1 MKFNQRVALDICRK
15 VASGKSLK
23 KICDDAKSE
32 GKKKDVRMPSR
43 TVIHSWLLDETKTI
57 IVKGKEIKFYDK
69 YQEAVNIRTENMFDE
84 LNEIAD
90 NQDINEGTNRSRLR
104 IDTRKWYLSKI
115 MPKKYGDKIDITSN
129 GNELTPILLKINA
142 IIDNKGIESSEIID
156 KINNPILKLYDNG
169 NKSR

>member
-23 KICDDAKSE
+23 KICEDAKSE
-32 GKKKDVRMPSR
+32 SKKKDVRMPSR